1 VLDEKM
7 QTERKKHKG
16 EKMPF
21 NVTIKQ
27 LLEAGVHFGHQT
39 KRWNPKM
46 KPYIYGARNGIYIV
60 DLQKSLP
67 FFKKGYEKI
76 VEITRNGG
84 EIIFIATKKQAASV
98 IIEEAK
104 RCNMHYVTER
114 WLGGM
119 LTNFSTIRKSI
130 ERLNDLEALK
140 ESEEF
145 SKFTKKEMTKIEKDI
160 EKLQSVLNGIRNMD
174 KVPAGVFIVD
184 THREIIAVKEASK
197 LGIPIIGIVDTNSDP
212 ESVDYIIPG
221 NDDAIRSIRL
231 IASNIADAVL
241 EGRALYE
248 ARLNRSKVS
257 AAADVPGIKE
267 ETFTE
272 SAPQEVVLENAD
284 GDPSIG
290 DPSINVSL

>member
-1 VLDEKM
+1 
-7 QTERKKHKG
+7 
-16 EKMPF
+16 MPF

-67 FFKKGYEKI
+67 FFKKAHEKI
-76 VEITRNGG
+76 VEITQSGG
-84 EIIFIATKKQAASV
+84 EILFIATKKQAESV
-98 IIEEAK
+98 VIEEAK
-104 RCNMHYVTER
+104 RCNMHYVTKR

-119 LTNFSTIRKSI
+119 LTNFSTIKQSI

-145 SKFTKKEMTKIEKDI
+145 SKFTKKEMSKIERDI

-174 KVPAGVFIVD
+174 KIPEGVFIVD
-184 THREIIAVKEASK
+184 THRETIAVKEASR

-212 ESVDYIIPG
+212 ELIDYIIPG

-231 IASNIADAVL
+231 IAGSIADAVL
-241 EGRALYE
+241 EGKKVYE
-248 ARLNRSKVS
+248 TKLNRTKGAVAGAS
-257 AAADVPGIKE
+257 ASGITE

-272 SAPQEVVLENAD
+272 SASPEVVLENEA
-284 GDPSIG
+284 GDSSIE
-290 DPSINVSL
+290 VSL